1 MGKKKQRGRG
11 GSRPRA
17 GGASHH
23 RRRRVRRP
31 RARVYPPPPPCGCW
45 RCRGEREKG
54 KGLGFAGLQADW
66 GMFCSSSNTGQ
77 SSDQVQWLRSLKS
90 NRRLVGQFE
99 PRREAPMGQIG
110 GPTVGCWAKGLGGH
124 GRSDRGPFSLVG
136 RMQRTSQ
143 CDL

>member
-1 MGKKKQRGRG
+1 MGEKKQRGRG
-11 GSRPRA
+11 GPRPRA

-31 RARVYPPPPPCGCW
+31 RARVYPPPPPPCGCW

-54 KGLGFAGLQADW
+54 KGLVFAGLQADRR
-66 GMFCSSSNTGQ
+66 MFCSSSNTGQ

-99 PRREAPMGQIG
+99 PRQEAVMGQIG

-136 RMQRTSQ
+136 RM
-143 CDL
+143 